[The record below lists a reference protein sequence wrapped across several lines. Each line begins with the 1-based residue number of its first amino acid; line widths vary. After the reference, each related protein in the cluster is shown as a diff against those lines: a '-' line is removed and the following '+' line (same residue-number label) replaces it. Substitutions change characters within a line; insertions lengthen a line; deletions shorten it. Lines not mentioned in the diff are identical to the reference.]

1 MHSFRSC
8 FCEWC
13 AKATAHP
20 REVAKRA
27 LAHALPD
34 KVEAASRR
42 GDMIAKRC
50 RLMEE
55 WAAFCKT
62 APAEAIPRRATSS

>member
-1 MHSFRSC
+1 MGRGGPTMHSFRSC

-42 GDMIAKRC
+42 
-50 RLMEE
+50 
-55 WAAFCKT
+55 AAT
-62 APAEAIPRRATSS
+62 